1 MAKTIEQFR
10 TEAAA
15 EVESEK
21 PLFGQDSEKGR
32 YEYTDSDYEQI
43 IEDRAQFKFDQQEN
57 GYKTARREAY
67 PELPEQFD
75 LIWHAIDQDKLD
87 KTSDFY
93 KDLKK
98 VKDDNPK
105 PE

>member
-15 EVESEK
+15 EIEENK
-21 PLFGQDSEKGR
+21 PMMAQVNNEVREFTSA
-32 YEYTDSDYEQI
+32 EYDQA
-43 IEDRAQFKFDQQEN
+43 IEDLAQFKFDEQEN
-57 GYKTARREAY
+57 GYKRARQEAY
-67 PELPEQFD
+67 PALPEQFD

-93 KDLKK
+93 LDLKK